1 MARSTLEAVR
11 ARGIEARMLVS
22 GPLPDDAPPYVRRVS
37 GAKWTV
43 LRYLEKLQTL
53 VSLRGRRENLF
64 RFSTASKGLS
74 EVLRDPWFEWADT
87 VHLHWVQQSF
97 LSLSDL
103 GKILERKDKKILWTL
118 HDLWPLTGGCHSP
131 YTLGAEGETV
141 LCGRFRE
148 RCGRCPVLR
157 KVPQDPFDLSS
168 RLFREKMSWAV
179 ENVTFLAIS
188 RKMEAAIKQSPIGVK
203 GKTIFLPNFFDPSL
217 FFVQKDTPRERRILF
232 VAARP
237 DDPVKGLDLA
247 KEALRKASARHPG
260 FKDEF
265 RFSLVG
271 TPKDETI
278 LSDWPLPLE
287 RIPRPSRVEL
297 ANLYRTSTLTLSS
310 SRMETFGMTLLESL
324 ASGTPVVSFSIDKP
338 STFLR
343 EGTNGSFAPPFDTGA
358 LAECILRVCH
368 PEVPFDPETVAR
380 TVEAFREDTVMER
393 FILL

>member
-1 MARSTLEAVR
+1 
-11 ARGIEARMLVS
+11 MLVS

-53 VSLRGRRENLF
+53 VALRGRRENLF
-64 RFSTASKGLS
+64 RFSTASEGLS
-74 EVLRDPWFEWADT
+74 EVLRNPWFEWADT
-87 VHLHWVQQSF
+87 VHIHWVQQSF

-103 GKILERKDKKILWTL
+103 GKILERKDKRILWTL

-141 LCGRFRE
+141 LCERFRE
-148 RCGRCPVLR
+148 GCGRCPVLR
-157 KVPQDPFDLSS
+157 KAPRDPSDLSS
-168 RLFREKMSWAV
+168 RLFRKKMAWPV
-179 ENVTFLAIS
+179 DCVTFLAIS
-188 RKMEAAIKQSPIGVK
+188 RKMEAIIKQSPIGAK
-203 GKTIFLPNFFDPSL
+203 GKTVLLPNFFDPSL
-217 FFVQKDTPRERRILF
+217 FFVKADPPRKRRILF

-237 DDPVKGLDLA
+237 DDPVKGLDMA
-247 KEALRKASARHPG
+247 KEALRKASERHPG
-260 FKDEF
+260 FRDEF
-265 RFSLVG
+265 HFTLVG
-271 TPKDETI
+271 TPKDETL

-287 RIPRPSRVEL
+287 RIPRPSKTEL
-297 ANLYRTSTLTLSS
+297 ADLYRTSTLTLSS

-324 ASGTPVVSFSIDKP
+324 ASGTPVVSFAIDKP

-368 PEVPFDPETVAR
+368 AEVPFDPGTVAR
-380 TVEAFREDTVMER
+380 TVETFREDAVMAR
-393 FILL
+393 FTRL